1 MIFCVNQFT
10 NATPKKPTGPYPL
23 VKNLDVYSRFFLL
36 VPFFK
41 VLLRINNKTHNF
53 GLLSSWLD

>member
-23 VKNLDVYSRFFLL
+23 VKNLDVYSLIHVF
-36 VPFFK
+36 
-41 VLLRINNKTHNF
+41 
-53 GLLSSWLD
+53 SSWYRFQGAVAYKQ